1 MPRIGRG
8 PLILFVAAAILLADV
23 VLVWIGTSG
32 DFAFDFTCCYQQAG
46 QRALDA
52 PATLYQWD
60 ATYTFRYTPLGALF
74 FSPLAGLSVDGATWA
89 WLLFKAVALVI
100 VAAWY
105 SRAWRGTDRW
115 LVAGLVLLFPPII
128 HDLVIGN
135 ISTLTTL
142 VLLSVLRWP
151 DARGGT
157 VLGVMLALA
166 PKPALLPV
174 VLWLALRRRSAFVAS
189 VITAGVLVLIGL
201 VYFGLDP
208 WLAFVGTLR
217 EPLERTFTAN
227 IGFSA
232 YLGVV
237 GVVLGILVAAGLWVL
252 AARRTD
258 AEGYGLAIISGIL
271 LGPYTFIHYLSGV
284 LVAVEPV
291 LRHRPRWLTPF
302 PWLLIAFPLIPL
314 WLVLLALVEWRH
326 GVAAEPPAA
335 APG

>member
-1 MPRIGRG
+1 MPRFGRG
-8 PLILFVAAAILLADV
+8 PLILFVAAAILLADM

-52 PATLYQWD
+52 PATLYSWD

-89 WLLFKAVALVI
+89 WLLVKVVALVV

-105 SRAWRGTDRW
+105 SRAWTGTNRW
-115 LVAGLVLLFPPII
+115 LVAGLVLLFPPIV

-157 VLGVMLALA
+157 VLGIMLALA

-174 VLWLALRRRSAFVAS
+174 VVWLALRRRSAFLAS
-189 VITAGVLVLIGL
+189 LATAAGLVLAGL
-201 VYFGLDP
+201 LYFGVDP
-208 WLAFVGTLR
+208 WLAFLGTLR
-217 EPLERTFTAN
+217 EPLSRTFTAN

-232 YLGVV
+232 YLGVA
-237 GVVLGILVAAGLWVL
+237 GVVLGIVLAAGLFVV
-252 AARRTD
+252 AARRAD
-258 AEGYGLAIISGIL
+258 AEGLGLAIISGIL

-284 LVAVEPV
+284 LVAVEPI
-291 LRHRPRWLTPF
+291 LRDRARWLSPF
-302 PWLLIAFPLIPL
+302 PWLLILFPLIPVSL
-314 WLVLLALVEWRH
+314 LLLAFVEWRH
-326 GVAAEPPAA
+326 GAEAERPGA